1 MSNSF
6 VARNGFNSLSSSII
20 SGSLVVTGD
29 VISDITS
36 ASYVASSSF
45 SNTAATASH
54 VLSALSASYSEF
66 SVSSSYSLTASA
78 IVGTSHAPTV
88 GLAAIY
94 PNVIVTI
101 VTSSVSASIG
111 LDRVLLT
118 PFTVDRKCT
127 VGSIGTMFGSNTA
140 GQEATA
146 RLGLYNDNG
155 NIMPST
161 LIRDFGFL
169 SSSVISLGYQSLTPI
184 SPTIV
189 LEKDTV
195 YWTALVGNAR
205 TTLPIPGNIGTST
218 TNAMYNPL
226 LGVIPM
232 AVTGNIANARD
243 FNIVGIISASAGSNL
258 ALLAT
263 MSNNINTYTLCTGS
277 NTNLFVGP
285 MLTVNY

>member
-6 VARNGFNSLSSSII
+6 VARNGFNSFSSSII

-29 VISDITS
+29 IISNITS
-36 ASYVASSSF
+36 ASYVVSSSF

-127 VGSIGTMFGSNTA
+127 VSTMGTMFGSNTA
-140 GQEATA
+140 GQDATV
-146 RLGLYNDNG
+146 RLGLYNDDG

-161 LIRDFGFL
+161 LIKEFGYL
-169 SSSVISLGYQSLTPI
+169 SSSVISLGYQSLTPT
-184 SPTIV
+184 SPAIV

-195 YWTALVGNAR
+195 YWTALVGNDR
-205 TTLPIPGNIGTST
+205 TTLPIPGNIGAST

-232 AVTGNIANARD
+232 AVTGTFTNARD

-258 ALLAT
+258 ALPTT
-263 MSNNINTYTLCTGS
+263 MSSNINTYTLCTGS

-285 MLTVNY
+285 MLTINY